1 MFDMFVEI
9 CFISVSQIGS
19 LLLTCSCSPIP
30 RYNQMIQSELTENA
44 TYYQLKRLKLV
55 LGHYLIR

>member
-1 MFDMFVEI
+1 MLDMFVEI

-19 LLLTCSCSPIP
+19 LLLTCSCRPIP

-44 TYYQLKRLKLV
+44 TYYQP
-55 LGHYLIR
+55 